1 VRFFGTLSLRV
12 VCQPAWLSTPEQK
25 CIDLPEQKYI
35 NVAGNKSSKRRLFLR
50 DQFWVGLFA
59 DMSELARRER
69 RLL

>member
-1 VRFFGTLSLRV
+1 
-12 VCQPAWLSTPEQK
+12 
-25 CIDLPEQKYI
+25 LPEQKYI
-35 NVAGNKSSKRRLFLR
+35 NVAGNKSYKRRLFLR